1 MPDLWPLCRETLRI
15 APLGGE
21 LLRLV
26 ESQEQ
31 VATSTLVDDLA
42 EQALLEDLL
51 DATKP
56 AVPPQ
61 AAGLHYLLS
70 TPFRYPPLRHGSRFG
85 GRFEPSLFYG
95 ARVLETV
102 LAEAAYYRFVF
113 WTGMAT
119 PPASRRLVTQHALLR
134 ARYRGQRGV
143 NLSEPPCA
151 GYAEVLTHPSDY
163 GPTQALGRALREAGV
178 DAFEFSSARDPGR
191 GLNVALFAPT
201 ALVSRRPLG
210 LQPWLCET
218 RADQVSFSGDGG
230 RILFGFSIVQFLLDG
245 ALPRPA
251 D

>member
-1 MPDLWPLCRETLRI
+1 MPALWPLCRETLHI

-85 GRFEPSLFYG
+85 GRFEPSLFCG

-134 ARYRGQRGV
+134 AR
-143 NLSEPPCA
+143 
-151 GYAEVLTHPSDY
+151 
-163 GPTQALGRALREAGV
+163 
-178 DAFEFSSARDPGR
+178 
-191 GLNVALFAPT
+191 
-201 ALVSRRPLG
+201 
-210 LQPWLCET
+210 
-218 RADQVSFSGDGG
+218 
-230 RILFGFSIVQFLLDG
+230 
-245 ALPRPA
+245 
-251 D
+251 